1 MIWQKNLIKLYF
13 YLCEDRSIQGY
24 LQNLRMSNNGNLH
37 FTDEE
42 ILTIY
47 LFGIVQN
54 MSKVKHIYQYTAQHL
69 KDWFPQLPSYQ
80 AFNARL
86 NRLEACFNIL
96 INGLIKQDLVAKD
109 IHEKVLDSLPIMV
122 AGNSRS
128 SSAKVAK
135 ALCSKG
141 YCSSKGIYYYG
152 LKLHALNIVQAEHIP
167 KPYQVWITA
176 AAEND
181 LTAARP
187 ILEHIGNSKL
197 YADKIYTDAA
207 LNEELQTHQNSI
219 ILTPIK
225 NKKGQKIKDAAT
237 AIYSTLVSRVRQPIE
252 SFFNW
257 INEKTNI
264 QNAQRVRSEQGLLV
278 HIWGKFAAAILLLT
292 QFFNS

>member
-13 YLCEDRSIQGY
+13 YFCEDRLIQGH
-24 LQNLRMSNNGNLH
+24 LQNLRMSNNGNLN

-47 LFGIVQN
+47 LFGIIQN

-86 NRLEACFNIL
+86 NRLESCFSML
-96 INGLIKQDLVAKD
+96 INGLIKQNLLAKD
-109 IHEKVLDSLPIMV
+109 IHEKVLDSLPIIV

-135 ALCSKG
+135 RLCSKG

-152 LKLHALNIVQAEHIP
+152 IKLHALGIVQAEHIP
-167 KPYQVWITA
+167 MPQQVWITG

-187 ILEHIGNSKL
+187 ILEHIENSKI
-197 YADKIYTDAA
+197 YADKIYADAA
-207 LNEELQTHQNSI
+207 LNEELQTQQNSTI
-219 ILTPIK
+219 VTPIK
-225 NKKGQKIKDAAT
+225 NKKGQKTKDAA
-237 AIYSTLVSRVRQPIE
+237 ADIYSTFVSKVRQPIE

-278 HIWGKFAAAILLLT
+278 HIWGKSAAALLLLT
-292 QFFNS
+292 RFFNP